1 MDEVTYTITETQ
13 SGKEVARYGD
23 FMSVIY
29 FFGEKESD
37 LSDMLGL
44 SYKEAHEER
53 QKEIFDSAM
62 SAAQSLLQGMKPC
75 FPMCKAG

>member
-1 MDEVTYTITETQ
+1 MDEVTYTITEAQ

-44 SYKEAHEER
+44 SYKEAHER
-53 QKEIFDSAM
+53 A
-62 SAAQSLLQGMKPC
+62 
-75 FPMCKAG
+75 CKKYRVYETRTVEM